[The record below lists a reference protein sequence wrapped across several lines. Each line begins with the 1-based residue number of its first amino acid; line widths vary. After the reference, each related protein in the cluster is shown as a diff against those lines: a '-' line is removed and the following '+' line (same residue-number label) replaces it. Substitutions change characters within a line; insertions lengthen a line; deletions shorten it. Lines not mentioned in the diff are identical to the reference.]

1 MSIIRTEN
9 LCKSF
14 GELQVLKNVNLT
26 VNPGEVIVIIG
37 PSGAGKS
44 TFLRSLNTLE
54 TITEGSIYIEDE
66 LFCRAE
72 KGHIVEKWPLM
83 PTRQPCWRW
92 EWSSSALTC
101 FPTKR

>member
-66 LFCRAE
+66 LFCRA
-72 KGHIVEKWPLM
+72 
-83 PTRQPCWRW
+83 
-92 EWSSSALTC
+92 
-101 FPTKR
+101 